1 MKFDYKEMGMGVQD
15 YEMESDRFLKGVGI
29 QVSDG
34 FSVSKLHPKIVTI
47 DSLCWIPDPDG

>member
-1 MKFDYKEMGMGVQD
+1 MKYDYKAEKWNIQD

-34 FSVSKLHPKIVTI
+34 FSIGRLTPKICTV
-47 DSLCWIPDPDG
+47 DSLRWIPDPDG